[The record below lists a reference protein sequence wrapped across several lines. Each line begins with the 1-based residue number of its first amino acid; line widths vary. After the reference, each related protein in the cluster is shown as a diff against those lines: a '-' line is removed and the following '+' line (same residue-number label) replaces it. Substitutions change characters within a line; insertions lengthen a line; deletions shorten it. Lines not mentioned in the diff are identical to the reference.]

1 MTNPLSPKERVKIPR
16 QRMPEQEP
24 SLRRQNFEEV
34 NLGLA
39 ATVAATEASRCI
51 ECAAPACVKGCPVG
65 VKIREFVDLVLK
77 QDYKAAAAKMREDNV
92 LPAVTGRVCPQE
104 DQCEGACVMGKK
116 FDPLA
121 IGYLERFIADWEAQS
136 GELGLP
142 PRAPST
148 GKKVACVGSGPAS
161 LTAAGDLV
169 QKGHDVTVFE
179 ALHEIGGVLVYGI
192 PEFRLPKDI
201 VRREVGNME
210 KMGVRFET
218 NVVVGRTVT
227 IDELMQE
234 EGYDAVFV
242 ATGAGLPKFLDVP
255 GENLNGVYS
264 ANEFLSRVNLMKA
277 YRFPEYDEPI
287 YDCRGKNVAVI
298 GGGNTALDSI
308 RTALRLGAAKA
319 MMLYR
324 RSEAEMPGR
333 AEEIHHAKDE
343 GVLDPHPHPPG
354 RVPRRREGLAAGRPL
369 HPDGAR
375 RAGRLGSPPARAHR
389 GLRVRDPARRGDRGG
404 GHRSQPARAVH
415 DARPR
420 DEPEGLHRGGRPGD
434 PAHLEEGRLRRRRH
448 RDRGGHGHPRH
459 GGRPEG
465 RALDRRVPEDR
476 RLVAL
481 RPQAGGVR
489 PAPRRSPRGRRPPR
503 SSPAWEA
510 ASRRSR
516 SA

>member
-1 MTNPLSPKERVKIPR
+1 MNRLSPKERVKIPR
-16 QRMPEQEP
+16 QKMPEQEP
-24 SLRRQNFEEV
+24 LARRANFEEV
-34 NLGLA
+34 NLGLGVG
-39 ATVAATEASRCI
+39 VAATEASRCI
-51 ECAAPACVKGCPVG
+51 ECASPKCVQGCPVG
-65 VKIREFVDLVLK
+65 VKIREFVDLVLVE
-77 QDYKAAAAKMREDNV
+77 DYKGAAALMRQDNV
-92 LPAVTGRVCPQE
+92 LPAITGRVCPQE

-121 IGYLERFIADWEAQS
+121 IGYLERFIADWEAAS

-142 PRAPST
+142 PRAPAT

-201 VRREVGNME
+201 VRREVDNMR

-227 IDELMQE
+227 VDELMTA
-234 EGYDAVFV
+234 EGYDAVFI
-242 ATGAGLPKFLDVP
+242 ATGAGLPKFLGVP

-298 GGGNTALDSI
+298 GGGNTALDAI
-308 RTALRLGAAKA
+308 RTALRLGAKTAR
-319 MMLYR
+319 MLYR

-343 GVLDPHPHPPG
+343 GVEIQTLTHPVEFLGDEKGWLRGARCIRMALGEPDDSG
-354 RVPRRREGLAAGRPL
+354 RRRPVPIEGSDFEIPLDVAIVAVGTGPNPLVQSTTPDLATNRKGYIAADPETLRTSKQGVFAGGDIVTGAATVILAMGAGRKAARSIHEYL
-369 HPDGAR
+369 TTGAW
-375 RAGRLGSPPARAHR
+375 P
-389 GLRVRDPARRGDRGG
+389 
-404 GHRSQPARAVH
+404 
-415 DARPR
+415 
-420 DEPEGLHRGGRPGD
+420 
-434 PAHLEEGRLRRRRH
+434 
-448 RDRGGHGHPRH
+448 
-459 GGRPEG
+459 
-465 RALDRRVPEDR
+465 
-476 RLVAL
+476 
-481 RPQAGGVR
+481 
-489 PAPRRSPRGRRPPR
+489 
-503 SSPAWEA
+503 EA
-510 ASRRSR
+510 AS
-516 SA
+516 A

>member
-1 MTNPLSPKERVKIPR
+1 MKNPLSPKERVKIPR

-24 SLRRQNFEEV
+24 AERRRNFAEV

-39 ATVAATEASRCI
+39 VDVAATEASRCI
-51 ECAAPACVKGCPVG
+51 ECASPACVNGCPVG
-65 VKIREFVDLVLK
+65 VKVREFVDLVT
-77 QDYKAAAAKMREDNV
+77 QGDYQAAAAKMREDNV

-116 FDPLA
+116 FDPVA
-121 IGYLERFIADWEAQS
+121 IGYLERFIADWEASS

-142 PRAPST
+142 PRAPAT

-169 QKGHDVTVFE
+169 QRGHDVTVFE

-227 IDELMQE
+227 IDELMSE

-242 ATGAGLPKFLDVP
+242 ATGAGLPKFLGVA

-287 YDCRGKNVAVI
+287 YDCRGRCVAVI
-298 GGGNTALDSI
+298 GGGNTALDAI
-308 RTALRLGAAKA
+308 RTSLRLGASRA

-333 AEEIHHAKDE
+333 AEEIHHARDE
-343 GVLDPHPHPPG
+343 GVEIRTLTHPVEFLGDEKGWLRGARCIKMALGEPDDSG
-354 RVPRRREGLAAGRPL
+354 RRRPVPIEGSEFEIPLDVAIVAVGTGPNPLVQSTTPDLATNKKGYIAVADQETLRTSKKGVFAGGDIVTGAATVILAMGAGRKAARSIHEYL
-369 HPDGAR
+369 TTGA
-375 RAGRLGSPPARAHR
+375 
-389 GLRVRDPARRGDRGG
+389 
-404 GHRSQPARAVH
+404 
-415 DARPR
+415 
-420 DEPEGLHRGGRPGD
+420 
-434 PAHLEEGRLRRRRH
+434 
-448 RDRGGHGHPRH
+448 
-459 GGRPEG
+459 
-465 RALDRRVPEDR
+465 
-476 RLVAL
+476 
-481 RPQAGGVR
+481 
-489 PAPRRSPRGRRPPR
+489 
-503 SSPAWEA
+503 W
-510 ASRRSR
+510 
-516 SA
+516 